1 MENYKNVNVDKLA
14 NVYFEGKVVSRNIF
28 LNDGSKKTLGVMLPG
43 EYEFNTES
51 RELMEIISGKLNLK
65 LKDDNDWNYPWI
77 NTIVAMGPKKGANK
91 PTTKKLC
98 KINSESGGYFQKKLV
113 AQYPSVRTACNP
125 IGFNHKATKKRPGV
139 IQAVIIDS
147 VLTKLRT

>member
-65 LKDDNDWNYPWI
+65 LKDDNDWKLISQGMDFNVPKNSSFRVKVLELVNY
-77 NTIVAMGPKKGANK
+77 T
-91 PTTKKLC
+91 C
-98 KINSESGGYFQKKLV
+98 SYF
-113 AQYPSVRTACNP
+113 
-125 IGFNHKATKKRPGV
+125 
-139 IQAVIIDS
+139 DD
-147 VLTKLRT
+147 